1 MLNER
6 GMMNEDASD
15 PVDRDD
21 ELARLL
27 AHAGPRARPRREA
40 ETAAYE
46 TLRAEWLELTAR
58 RRRRRVAVGAAAAA
72 VLLLGVIVGA
82 GVLRAPGDAV
92 LGAPLA
98 TIERIEGSQVSWRDE
113 SSGVK
118 PITGETDVVRAG
130 QSLSTGAESRA
141 ALSWHSG
148 GSMRLDENTRLELVS
163 ERAVRLIAGA
173 LYFDSA
179 NRAASPQAAVLAIET
194 PAGEVVHV
202 GTQFMVS
209 VEGAEVVLS
218 VREGRVNVSGDGFEV
233 TVDSGER
240 LDIDSRGVR
249 AQRSIESYDASWNWA
264 QEIAPQPS
272 MDGRTALEILS
283 WVARET
289 GRRVVYDSTSTEAST
304 RAAIV
309 RGLDR
314 RSPTGILAIL
324 PVVTDLD
331 VEIRDDVIVVSKR

>member
-1 MLNER
+1 
-6 GMMNEDASD
+6 MMNDDASD

-27 AHAGPRARPRREA
+27 ANTGPRARPRREA

-58 RRRRRVAVGAAAAA
+58 RRRRRVAVGAAAA
-72 VLLLGVIVGA
+72 VLLLGVIVGS

-92 LGAPLA
+92 LGAPFA

-118 PITGETDVVRAG
+118 PITGEADVVRAG

-141 ALSWHSG
+141 ALSWHGG
-148 GSMRLDENTRLELVS
+148 GSLRLDENTRLELVS
-163 ERAVRLIAGA
+163 ERAVRLTAGG

-179 NRAASPQAAVLAIET
+179 ADRAASPQAAVLAIET

-218 VREGRVNVSGDGFEV
+218 VREGQVKVSGDGFEV

-289 GRRVVYDSTSTEAST
+289 GRRVVYDSTATEAST
-304 RAAIV
+304 GAAIV

-331 VEIRDDVIVVSKR
+331 VEIRDDVIVVSSR